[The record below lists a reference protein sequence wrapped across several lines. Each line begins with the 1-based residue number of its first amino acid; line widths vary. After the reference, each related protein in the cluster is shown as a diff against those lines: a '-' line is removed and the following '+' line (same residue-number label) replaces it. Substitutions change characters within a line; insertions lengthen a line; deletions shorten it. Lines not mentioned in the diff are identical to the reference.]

1 MVGRRVLYCELFG
14 GSPRYK
20 RPTGGLHPCHNSL
33 QPWQV
38 GGFTFP
44 ITTLHVPNFCR
55 LRLTATPMSVLPT
68 PRWLDREVLQLWE
81 DEAGGSELTIDRT
94 VFDLWLDGL

>member
-1 MVGRRVLYCELFG
+1 M
-14 GSPRYK
+14 
-20 RPTGGLHPCHNSL
+20 PTDSLHPCRKNL

-44 ITTLHVPNFCR
+44 ITLHGPTFCR

-68 PRWLDREVLQLWE
+68 PRWLDRAVLQLWE
-81 DEAGGSELTIDRT
+81 DVAGGSELTIDRT
-94 VFDLWLDGL
+94 VFDLWLGGL